1 MRSLT
6 NLEKAYNDSLSR
18 VSKIDYYVQTACDR
32 RDENYFNKLLL
43 KALIKQEEEA
53 LKEYSKIQK
62 ISSMTKEERAELLEY
77 DENGELKIQRYGL
90 SEYSKIYVLSK
101 YLDIRDL
108 LKIEGNREIFGKL
121 KKFGVPETEILKIV
135 CDEKNKRLQEL
146 ILTAQLEDTNG
157 ELLPVSNII
166 FKEENVQKLLF
177 LSDTCSIDIIK
188 NIIKGKYGDLNGNE
202 ADLIVLNSVTDG
214 LERVLKDAK
223 LFARKNGIAR
233 RSIKK
238 VCNNKKFNEY
248 RWNNKEA

>member
-1 MRSLT
+1 MKELT
-6 NLEKAYNDSLSR
+6 NSEKSYNDSLSR
-18 VSKIDYYVQTACDR
+18 LSKIDYYVQTACDR

-43 KALIKQEEEA
+43 NALVNQEAEA
-53 LKEYSKIQK
+53 LNEYSKIK
-62 ISSMTKEERAELLEY
+62 EISSMTKEERAELLEY

-101 YLDIRDL
+101 YLDIREL
-108 LKIEGNREIFGKL
+108 LKIDGSSERFSKL
-121 KKFGVPETEILKIV
+121 KKFGVPETEILRII

-157 ELLPVSNII
+157 DLLPVSNII

-188 NIIKGKYGDLNGNE
+188 NIINGKYGDLNGNE

-214 LERVLKDAK
+214 LEKVLKDAK
-223 LFARKNGIAR
+223 LFDRKNGIA
-233 RSIKK
+233 
-238 VCNNKKFNEY
+238 
-248 RWNNKEA
+248 